1 MEDRIVWIK
10 LNMCICIS
18 ESSPNLSLH
27 IQVTQFTVLYVTQI
41 TILCV
46 TQFWCLC
53 NTILSS
59 VHACHNSFN
68 HFEKKLFSHEKR
80 HLFHSVMNYDH
91 TDRFTVFSALR
102 ITCMTQELT
111 FFVLMNTCILWGYSL
126 DKVLE
131 KVWKLFLKQWL
142 ASPTPVFVWIVFF
155 FTVKRNHNTVVLNL
169 ITEILPV
176 TGHMVEDGFN
186 LRKFLGV
193 VRKLICQKI

>member
-1 MEDRIVWIK
+1 MKGFQRISDLNNCLFRMEDRIVWIK
-10 LNMCICIS
+10 LYMCICIS

-111 FFVLMNTCILWGYSL
+111 FFVLMNTCIL
-126 DKVLE
+126 
-131 KVWKLFLKQWL
+131 
-142 ASPTPVFVWIVFF
+142 
-155 FTVKRNHNTVVLNL
+155 
-169 ITEILPV
+169 
-176 TGHMVEDGFN
+176 
-186 LRKFLGV
+186 
-193 VRKLICQKI
+193 